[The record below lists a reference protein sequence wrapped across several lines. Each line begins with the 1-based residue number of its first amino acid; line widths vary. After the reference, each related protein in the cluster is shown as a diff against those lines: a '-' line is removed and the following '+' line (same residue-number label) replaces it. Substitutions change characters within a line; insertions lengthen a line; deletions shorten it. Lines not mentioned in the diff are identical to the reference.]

1 MMHATAPAAGTEP
14 IPATGETGAPRRPP
28 WSLPVVVIAVVAVVI
43 AFGFGVHGL
52 LENPIVATDSAGIST
67 LRGSFEPF
75 PCAATAAGC
84 AQGYVQAGAR
94 SVFVVF
100 PRGCPNPYREQQIT
114 VRATRDNSLGSA
126 SYLASTCAQPG

>member
-1 MMHATAPAAGTEP
+1 MHATAPAAGTKP
-14 IPATGETGAPRRPP
+14 INATGETETPRRPP

-43 AFGFGVHGL
+43 AFGFGVRGL

-75 PCAATAAGC
+75 PCAAGC
-84 AQGYVQAGAR
+84 AQGYVQAGGR

-100 PRGCPNPYREQQIT
+100 PRGCPNPQREQQIT
-114 VRATRDNSLGSA
+114 VRAARDRSLGSG
-126 SYLASTCAQPG
+126 SYRASTCAQPG